1 MHLTIHNIIYASEF
15 VSLFIAGCI
24 INQKQTY
31 NTDNKN
37 TFTTSL
43 KAKKQILNQN
53 LNMIRVG

>member
-31 NTDNKN
+31 NTDNKD
-37 TFTTSL
+37 TFTTSG
-43 KAKKQILNQN
+43 KT
-53 LNMIRVG
+53 